1 MPVNETVLLFN
12 EAELRSHVLKLLRQA
27 DYEVQTEVQLPERF
41 RVDIFAK
48 KEDITL
54 AIEVKKES
62 RGIPDDIIKCQKLLR
77 LPEVTEAYVAAPELV
92 ISPDHVAFA
101 TSIGVGVISVT
112 ATELK
117 WVVKSWRLQEARLAG
132 SRGHPASVVA
142 GEVFEVK
149 VAARNDG
156 QKIARDLE
164 ARCLPAGPFVFAPGS
179 KRKYNRSSLYPDNS
193 WAVQFHIKV
202 RPAATLGTYPLFT
215 IVTAQNAAPS
225 QSSLS
230 INVRAPDSK
239 EV

>member
-1 MPVNETVLLFN
+1 MPVNETVFLFN
-12 EAELRSHVLKLLRQA
+12 EAELRGHVLKLLRQA
-27 DYEVQTEVQLPERF
+27 DYEVETEVQLPERF

-62 RGIPDDIIKCQKLLR
+62 RGIPDDIVKCQKLLH
-77 LPEVTEAYVAAPELV
+77 LPEVTEAYVAAPELI

-101 TSIGVGVISVT
+101 TSIGVGVIGVT

-117 WVVKSWRLQEARLAG
+117 WVIKSWRLQEARLAG

-164 ARCLPAGPFVFAPGS
+164 ARCLPAGPFVFAPSS
-179 KRKYNRSSLYPDNS
+179 KRKYNSSSLYPDNS
-193 WAVQFHIKV
+193 WTVQFHIKV
-202 RPAATLGTYPLFT
+202 RPATTPGTYPLFT

-230 INVRAPDSK
+230 INVRVPDSK
-239 EV
+239 QV